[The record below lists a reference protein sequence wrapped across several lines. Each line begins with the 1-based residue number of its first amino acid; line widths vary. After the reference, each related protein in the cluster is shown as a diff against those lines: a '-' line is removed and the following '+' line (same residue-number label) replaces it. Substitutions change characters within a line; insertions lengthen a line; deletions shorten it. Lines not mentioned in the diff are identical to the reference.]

1 MWQHYIRQKFVLS
14 GNGKESFNPILDPE
28 ADPDHH
34 KNLTTS
40 NARFLN
46 RGVTLGLV
54 NPRLV
59 GYPWG
64 KSRGNF
70 CRF

>member
-1 MWQHYIRQKFVLS
+1 ML
-14 GNGKESFNPILDPE
+14 
-28 ADPDHH
+28 
-34 KNLTTS
+34 NLTVLVFSFSPYSGLVNIPATNKS
-40 NARFLN
+40 IIYLRYHDSYARFLN

-64 KSRGNF
+64 KSRGKF
-70 CRF
+70 WRF